1 MKLYIIRHGET
12 DKNAAGVLQG
22 WMDAPLNQS
31 GRELA
36 ALTGRAMRGLRFDRC
51 ISSPLSRARETVEIV
66 LRESGNDVPIE
77 TDERLREMN
86 FGDLEGKKLSEMGE
100 AGLLFYT
107 DPFRFVGF
115 PNGEDFHMLCARTQ
129 AFLKELAAKDDG
141 KTYLIGAH
149 GCALRAMLNCLYPD
163 PADYWRGRA
172 PYNCSVNIVEAEN
185 GVARLVAED
194 RVYYDQSL
202 IVDHYRLAGKAG
214 E

>member
-51 ISSPLSRARETVEIV
+51 ISSPLSRACETVEIV
-66 LRESGNDVPIE
+66 LRESGNDIPVA
-77 TDERLREMN
+77 TDERLREIH
-86 FGDLEGKKLSEMGE
+86 FGDLEGGSLSSMGP
-100 AGLLFYT
+100 AGRLFYT
-107 DPFRFVGF
+107 DPFHFIGF
-115 PNGEDFHMLCARTQ
+115 PNGETFQELCARTQ
-129 AFLKELAAKDDG
+129 AFLKELTARDDG
-141 KTYLIGAH
+141 LSYLIGAH
-149 GCALRAMLNCLYPD
+149 GCALRAMLNCLYAD
-163 PADYWRGRA
+163 PSDFWQGRA

-185 GVARLVAED
+185 GAARLVAED
-194 RVYYDQSL
+194 KIYYDQSL
-202 IVDHYRLAGKAG
+202 IVDHYRLPGKAG